1 MNKLLEMQLL
11 DPVPIEEEDLIEISE
26 EELLER
32 EFAYLKTLDLPEDD
46 GEPLETLWHR
56 HQINLSIDTVK
67 QRWPHRRDF
76 LVGGNMFIYYSLQQV
91 RNKDYKGPDVFV
103 IKNVSPEPLRTKWVA
118 WEEDGRLPDLIIEL
132 MSASTKRTDLTTKKD
147 LYEKVFHTSEYFC
160 YDPDKLVL
168 RGWRLTDGVY
178 KDIRPNPTGQ
188 LWSEELEAWMG
199 IWRGRYLDDDHVW
212 LRLFDTNGVLIPTE
226 AEAAQQQAIA
236 AQQQAESER
245 QRAET
250 AEAEIARLKD
260 ELASLKRSM

>member
-1 MNKLLEMQLL
+1 MPRVLDVPLL
-11 DPVPIEEEDLIEISE
+11 DPVPIEDEDLIEVSA

-56 HQINLSIDTVK
+56 HQINLSIDTIK

-76 LVGGNMFIYYSLQQV
+76 LVAGNMFIYYSLQQV
-91 RNKDYKGPDVFV
+91 RNKDYKGPDVFLV
-103 IKNVSPEPLRTKWVA
+103 KDVSPEPLRTKWVT
-118 WEEDGRLPDLIIEL
+118 WEENGRLPNVIIEL

-168 RGWRLTDGVY
+168 RGWRLIDGVY
-178 KDIRPNPTGQ
+178 KDIRPNAKGQ

-199 IWRGRYLDDDHVW
+199 IWRGRYLQDDHVW
-212 LRLFDTNGVLIPTE
+212 LCLFDADGLLIPTE
-226 AEAAQQQAIA
+226 AEAAQQQA
-236 AQQQAESER
+236 ETER
-245 QRAET
+245 QRAEM
-250 AEAEIARLKD
+250 AEAELARLRE
-260 ELASLKRSM
+260 ELASLKRAM